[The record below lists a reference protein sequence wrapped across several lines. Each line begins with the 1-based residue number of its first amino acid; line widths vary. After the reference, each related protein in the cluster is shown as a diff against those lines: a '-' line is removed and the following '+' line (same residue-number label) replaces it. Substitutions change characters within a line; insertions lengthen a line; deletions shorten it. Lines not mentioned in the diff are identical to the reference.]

1 MLGSRKS
8 QKTIR
13 GEEMKK
19 KILLNAIIVL
29 LLIIMGVSIIIAAF
43 MVNKFVGFIAIGL
56 MSLLY
61 AIMLMEEINND

>member
-1 MLGSRKS
+1 MEK
-8 QKTIR
+8 KT
-13 GEEMKK
+13 
-19 KILLNAIIVL
+19 LLNAIIIL

-43 MVNKFVGFIAIGL
+43 MVNKFVGFISIGL

>member
-1 MLGSRKS
+1 
-8 QKTIR
+8 
-13 GEEMKK
+13 MKK
-19 KILLNAIIVL
+19 NNLLNAIIIT
-29 LLIIMGVSIIIAAF
+29 LLIIMGASIIIAAF

>member
-8 QKTIR
+8 QRTFG

-19 KILLNAIIVL
+19 KNLLNAIIIL
-29 LLIIMGVSIIIAAF
+29 LLIIMGASILIAAF

-56 MSLLY
+56 MCLLY

>member
-1 MLGSRKS
+1 
-8 QKTIR
+8 
-13 GEEMKK
+13 MKK
-19 KILLNAIIVL
+19 NTLFNVIIIS
-29 LLIIMGVSIIIAAF
+29 LLIIMGASIIIAAF